1 MSRSCLP
8 HIATSFI
15 QAEKCDENVMIA
27 VCFVMVSC
35 VPCVT
40 LFLSSYNCVMANTL
54 FTLAMRM
61 EIEPHGFLGLA
72 APLLRRRTQPL
83 FERNLAN
90 IKARLERAERG
101 SPLTS
106 LKGEQQCRR

>member
-1 MSRSCLP
+1 
-8 HIATSFI
+8 
-15 QAEKCDENVMIA
+15 
-27 VCFVMVSC
+27 
-35 VPCVT
+35 
-40 LFLSSYNCVMANTL
+40 MAKTP
-54 FTLAMRM
+54 FTIVMRM